1 MPSAPQAPIEKKLVS
16 CEQKRKLMFEPTQAA
31 SAGIRWAARISGLA
45 FTALATLFLFGE
57 GFPNVFVQPTEVVL
71 EFLALGMMLVGFLLG
86 WRWEAIGGGLAL
98 LGFGLFCVVELIVN
112 GAFPGGAIP
121 LFAIPGILL
130 LISHAVSGDSRTR
143 GTNFGASPATD

>member
-1 MPSAPQAPIEKKLVS
+1 MFE
-16 CEQKRKLMFEPTQAA
+16 KRKQAV
-31 SAGIRWAARISGLA
+31 SVGIRWAARISGLA
-45 FTALATLFLFGE
+45 LAVMATLFLFGE

-71 EFLALGMMLVGFLLG
+71 EFLALGMMLAGFLLG

-98 LGFGLFCVVELIVN
+98 LGFSLFCGVELIVN

-130 LISHAVSGDSRTR
+130 LISYAVSR
-143 GTNFGASPATD
+143 GTRHAESSSGPAV